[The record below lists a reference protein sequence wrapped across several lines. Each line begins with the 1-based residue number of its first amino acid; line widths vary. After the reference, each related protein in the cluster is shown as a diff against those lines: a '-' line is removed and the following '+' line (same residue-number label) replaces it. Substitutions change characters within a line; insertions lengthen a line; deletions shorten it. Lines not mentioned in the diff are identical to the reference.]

1 MRILYKTLASVGML
15 ALSTAAAIGI
25 RRLVK
30 RKNEKEKAAHDEVKE
45 TNDDALKEQT
55 TDNANSGD
63 ETVDNGEKIDDAET
77 EENEVTVAETPI
89 HPMTEDT
96 KVDDEN
102 IIDDSNT
109 DDENKIDDSNTD
121 DENKIDDSNV
131 EDETENDEKAD
142 D

>member
-1 MRILYKTLASVGML
+1 MRILYKALASVGML

-96 KVDDEN
+96 KVDDKN
-102 IIDDSNT
+102 I
-109 DDENKIDDSNTD
+109 IDDSNTD

>member
-55 TDNANSGD
+55 ADNANSGD

-96 KVDDEN
+96 KVDDKN
-102 IIDDSNT
+102 I
-109 DDENKIDDSNTD
+109 IDDSNTD

-142 D
+142 E

>member
-30 RKNEKEKAAHDEVKE
+30 RKNEKEKATHDEVKE

-96 KVDDEN
+96 KVDDES
-102 IIDDSNT
+102 I
-109 DDENKIDDSNTD
+109 IDDSNTD

>member
-30 RKNEKEKAAHDEVKE
+30 RKNEKEKAAHDEVKQ

-63 ETVDNGEKIDDAET
+63 ETVNNGEKIDDAET

-96 KVDDEN
+96 KVDDKN
-102 IIDDSNT
+102 I
-109 DDENKIDDSNTD
+109 IDDSNTD

>member
-102 IIDDSNT
+102 IIDD
-109 DDENKIDDSNTD
+109 ENKIDDENVE
-121 DENKIDDSNV
+121 DEDKADDSNV
-131 EDETENDEKAD
+131 DENENDEKAD

>member
-30 RKNEKEKAAHDEVKE
+30 RKNEKEKAAHDEVKQ

-96 KVDDEN
+96 KVDDKN
-102 IIDDSNT
+102 I
-109 DDENKIDDSNTD
+109 IDDSNTD

>member
-1 MRILYKTLASVGML
+1 MKILYKTLASVGML

-63 ETVDNGEKIDDAET
+63 ETVDNGEKID
-77 EENEVTVAETPI
+77 VTVAETPI

-109 DDENKIDDSNTD
+109 DDENKIDDSN
-121 DENKIDDSNV
+121 V

>member
-77 EENEVTVAETPI
+77 EENEVTVVETPI

-96 KVDDEN
+96 KVDDKN
-102 IIDDSNT
+102 I
-109 DDENKIDDSNTD
+109 IDDSNTD

>member
-63 ETVDNGEKIDDAET
+63 ETVDNGENIDDAET
-77 EENEVTVAETPI
+77 EENEVTIAETPI

-96 KVDDEN
+96 KVDDKN
-102 IIDDSNT
+102 I
-109 DDENKIDDSNTD
+109 IDDSNTD

>member
-45 TNDDALKEQT
+45 TNDDALKEHT

-96 KVDDEN
+96 KVDDKN
-102 IIDDSNT
+102 I
-109 DDENKIDDSNTD
+109 IDDSNTD

>member
-45 TNDDALKEQT
+45 TNDDAVKEQT

-63 ETVDNGEKIDDAET
+63 EIVDNGEKIDDAET

-96 KVDDEN
+96 QVE
-102 IIDDSNT
+102 
-109 DDENKIDDSNTD
+109 DENKIDDED
-121 DENKIDDSNV
+121 KIDDSNV
-131 EDETENDEKAD
+131 EDENEVDDSNVDENENDEKAD